1 MTQVI
6 CFIYGINIIP
16 SIYSLGFI
24 KSKYRT
30 EQLNDNNNNNNNNN
44 NYNNKFLTLDQLP
57 KQLDYRK
64 YNNNTINYASIDRNE
79 FQPYYCGAC
88 WAFAA
93 TSALSD
99 RLKILRKNAF
109 PEINLSPQ
117 VILNCDKV
125 DLGCHGGDFGT
136 AYEFI
141 YQNGG
146 IPDETCQIYEA
157 RGHDTGKSCN
167 PIDKCRQCDDDNNI
181 CKARITYKKWQ
192 ISSHGLV
199 NGTLAMMNEIY
210 RNGPIA
216 CAVAEVPDLMHY
228 KGGII
233 HDKTG
238 RTSLDHAISIVGWGE
253 SAEDGTK
260 YWIVRN
266 QWGTWWGEN
275 GYARII
281 RGINNIGIESDCA
294 WAIPITKPVVVVV
307 NASDDNKMNVIKSS
321 TITPPSSTTSCR
333 VPSKNKTLWMKYI
346 FSDENNIKKKKKK
359 T

>member
-1 MTQVI
+1 MNCIRVMHRLTLVI

-30 EQLNDNNNNNNNNN
+30 EQLNDNNNNNNN

-266 QWGTWWGEN
+266 QWVRKLF
-275 GYARII
+275 YFSKLKII
-281 RGINNIGIESDCA
+281 IILSNRSLIHIRYVSHRVLGG
-294 WAIPITKPVVVVV
+294 V
-307 NASDDNKMNVIKSS
+307 KMDMLVLFVELIILVSNLIVHGQ
-321 TITPPSSTTSCR
+321 
-333 VPSKNKTLWMKYI
+333 YQ
-346 FSDENNIKKKKKK
+346 
-359 T
+359 